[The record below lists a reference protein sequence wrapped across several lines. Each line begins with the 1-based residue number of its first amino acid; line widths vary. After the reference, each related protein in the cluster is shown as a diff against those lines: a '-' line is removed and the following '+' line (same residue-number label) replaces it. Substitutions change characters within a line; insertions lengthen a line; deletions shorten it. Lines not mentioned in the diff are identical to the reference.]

1 MKLGK
6 ETLITLTVVVA
17 VALAVA
23 ALVLLPKSRGEIAE
37 NESVEL
43 SQSAYDKGL
52 AGLDAVRA
60 NLLAARSEVGRQMQ
74 AIVVAKGND
83 EAATEADPE
92 WRRLK
97 SLLARLDAE
106 YEAVR
111 LDMLNFRKTRVVTD
125 ANNEEGIPQ

>member
-6 ETLITLTVVVA
+6 ETLITLAVVAA
-17 VALAVA
+17 VALAVVA
-23 ALVLLPKSRGEIAE
+23 VVLLPKSRGESAGT
-37 NESVEL
+37 ESVEL
-43 SQSAYDKGL
+43 SQSDYDRGL
-52 AGLDAVRA
+52 AGLDAVRG
-60 NLLAARSEVGRQMQ
+60 NILEARAEVGRQMQ
-74 AIVVAKGND
+74 AIIVAKGDD
-83 EAATEADPE
+83 EAALAADPE
-92 WRRLK
+92 WRRLT